1 MRVTVFVSGCTN
13 HCKYRDNIIL
23 LENPVFSDESQEFDH
38 IVVVG
43 PQRIFNIETKN
54 CSGKTLH

>member
-1 MRVTVFVSGCTN
+1 M
-13 HCKYRDNIIL
+13 
-23 LENPVFSDESQEFDH
+23 FSDESQEFDH